1 MNIFD
6 FRLADHRFVDCFA
19 KVMIKI
25 EIYSTIK
32 IILDNSS
39 FTSEICCEPE
49 DWRGNGRVVTFLF
62 DFERRLLRKRF
73 VLLNGFDIRKTER
86 GI

>member
-1 MNIFD
+1 LNIFD

-39 FTSEICCEPE
+39 FTSETCCEPE

-73 VLLNGFDIRKTER
+73 VLLNGFDIRKMER